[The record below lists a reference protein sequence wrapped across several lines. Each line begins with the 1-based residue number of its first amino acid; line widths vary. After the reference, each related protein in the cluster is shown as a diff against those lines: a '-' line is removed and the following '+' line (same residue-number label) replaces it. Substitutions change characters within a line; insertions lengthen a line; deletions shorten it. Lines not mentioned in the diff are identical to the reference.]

1 MKDVKNLMRAADRA
15 RDALMKLR
23 GSRCVELMRQLTSL
37 AGQLQELTCES
48 RKMGASL
55 AHGWFAAAEQISIH

>member
-1 MKDVKNLMRAADRA
+1 MEDVKNLMRAADRA

-23 GSRCVELMRQLTSL
+23 GSRYVELMRQLTSL